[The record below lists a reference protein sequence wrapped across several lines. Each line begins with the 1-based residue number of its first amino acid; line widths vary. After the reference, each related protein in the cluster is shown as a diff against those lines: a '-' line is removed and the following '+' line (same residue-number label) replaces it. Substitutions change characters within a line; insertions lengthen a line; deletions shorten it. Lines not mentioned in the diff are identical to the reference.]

1 MATVDAQL
9 PPCRIPAIP
18 FAFDYGGTLI
28 KVAFY
33 LPEDRAPES
42 GQFSQVIHRPHIGCM
57 FVDYKFLLP
66 LLTFLRSYVAQYVL
80 SMVIYVVRSSLH
92 LSPKN
97 ALIS

>member
-1 MATVDAQL
+1 MATVDADL

-42 GQFSQVIHRPHIGCM
+42 GQFSQVIHRPHIGLCII
-57 FVDYKFLLP
+57 DGYLCCEKFP
-66 LLTFLRSYVAQYVL
+66 ASQPQECIDFLKKVATCT
-80 SMVIYVVRSSLH
+80 
-92 LSPKN
+92 
-97 ALIS
+97 